1 MAVHFRKLNVDKML
15 RKMTAKRF
23 LEWEHY
29 SRIEPFG
36 EQRGDYQ
43 AASIATV
50 IANSTRGTKQEP
62 FKIEDFLL
70 KFEEPKK
77 RQTPDQQLAIAR
89 MIAAMYSA
97 TQKAS

>member
-1 MAVHFRKLNVDKML
+1 
-15 RKMTAKRF
+15 MTARQF

-43 AASIATV
+43 AASVATV
-50 IANSTRGTKQEP
+50 VANSNRGPKQEP

-70 KFEEPKK
+70 KFEERVSR
-77 RQTPDQQLAIAR
+77 RQTPEEQLAIAR
-89 MIAAMYSA
+89 MIAASYSV
-97 TQKAS
+97 TDKAV